1 MNNYAPQMIVKT
13 SSPWHV
19 LATRISTAQTPSPV
33 VMIVNTAEIDTI
45 EIQISDDVESE
56 CPEDKLVVQWAQ
68 SAIQSDKNAGMTI
81 RIVDSAEMQQSNL
94 QWRGKDKPTNVLSF
108 PAEFPPEAGVSYL
121 GDILICAEVLERE
134 SVEQGKVL
142 NDHWAHIVVH
152 GVLHLEGFDHENDQ
166 EAQQMEQREKEIL
179 DTLGIADPYRYEY

>member
-1 MNNYAPQMIVKT
+1 MT
-13 SSPWHV
+13 
-19 LATRISTAQTPSPV
+19 
-33 VMIVNTAEIDTI
+33 VNTAELETI

-56 CPEDKLVVQWAQ
+56 CPADALIMQWAQ
-68 SAIQSDKNAGMTI
+68 SAIQTDKNAGMTI
-81 RIVDSAEMQQSNL
+81 RVVGSAEMQQSNL

-121 GDILICAEVLERE
+121 GDILICAEVLEHE
-134 SVEQGKVL
+134 SVEQGKKI

-152 GVLHLEGFDHENDQ
+152 GVLHLEGFDHENDH

-179 DTLGIADPYRYEY
+179 DTLGIANPYQSEF